1 MCCCLQVLDTPV
13 HILAVT
19 DTLVA
24 VAKPAS
30 MPVHPTARVQA
41 GLYRRA
47 LTRPTG
53 PVPQEQCDGAF
64 GS

>member
-30 MPVHPTARVQA
+30 MPVHPTARAQA
-41 GLYRRA
+41 GWF
-47 LTRPTG
+47 
-53 PVPQEQCDGAF
+53 GAR
-64 GS
+64 